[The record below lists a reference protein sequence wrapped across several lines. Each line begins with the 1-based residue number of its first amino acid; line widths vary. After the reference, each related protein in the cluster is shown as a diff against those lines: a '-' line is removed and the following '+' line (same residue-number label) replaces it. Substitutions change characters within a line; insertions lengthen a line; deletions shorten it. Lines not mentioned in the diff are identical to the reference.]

1 MSMQILANFNNK
13 YAGIPLSYTS
23 DINNGEKMPDN
34 VVKQPKAPKHVRR
47 GVFLTTALG
56 VATGV
61 AIALK
66 RGKCLDK
73 PAKVFSGRLKFL
85 NPFMKVD
92 YDWKNVIIMAG
103 SSILGGI
110 TGGAIFDKKENFK
123 AKCREGIIQM
133 GGNILIPLACVGGG
147 SALYDKFLAQKVIN
161 KFKLSSGKAQIP
173 GILVAAVTLAAAIFF
188 GNKTTNFINEEI
200 YHIRDDRG
208 VKFAD
213 MSGHLDDT
221 CLAISNAS
229 KDGII
234 SKIASRAI
242 PLALLVCGYSSGV
255 MQEWPPEV
263 RHTKKVDSKFKK
275 YDK

>member
-13 YAGIPLSYTS
+13 YAGVPLSYTS
-23 DINNGEKMPDN
+23 DVNKGKKLSKNAI
-34 VVKQPKAPKHVRR
+34 KQPEASKHVKR

-66 RGKCLDK
+66 RGKCIKDPKLI
-73 PAKVFSGRLKFL
+73 SGKLKFL
-85 NPFMKVD
+85 NPLMKVD

-103 SSILGGI
+103 CSILGGI

-133 GGNILIPLACVGGG
+133 GGNILIPLGCVGGG

-161 KFKLSSGKAQIP
+161 KFKLAGPKAEIP
-173 GILVAAVTLAAAIFF
+173 GAIIALITLSAAIFF

-221 CLAISNAS
+221 CLALSKAS
-229 KDGII
+229 KDSVI
-234 SKIASRAI
+234 SKVASRVI

-255 MQEWPPEV
+255 MQEWPPEA
-263 RHTKKVDSKFKK
+263 RIARKVDSKIKK
-275 YDK
+275 HDK